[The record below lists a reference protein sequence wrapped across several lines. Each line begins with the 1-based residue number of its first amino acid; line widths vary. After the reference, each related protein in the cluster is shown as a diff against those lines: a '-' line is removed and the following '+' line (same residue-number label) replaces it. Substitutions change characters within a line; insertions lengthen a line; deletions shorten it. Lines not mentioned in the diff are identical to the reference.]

1 MNSII
6 GFFRGRE
13 LKLLYFINQHY
24 KCRVLDIL
32 MQVFTNLGSLPVVV
46 AVPVILMLSD
56 NNHLYALGRD
66 MAVVLII
73 SQTLVHSIKCMV
85 YRERPFKVLEDIIAN
100 KPPTSKRSFPSGH
113 TCAAFAL
120 ALPVSWVAPDLAPL
134 ALGMAGFVG
143 VSRVYLGAHYP
154 SDVLAGLGIALASFY
169 MASHYWI

>member
-6 GFFRGRE
+6 GYFRGRE

-24 KCRVLDIL
+24 KCRVLDII
-32 MQVFTNLGSLPVVV
+32 MQILTNLGSLPAIV
-46 AVPVILMLSD
+46 AVPLILLLSD
-56 NNHLYALGRD
+56 HPYLIDLGQD
-66 MAVVLII
+66 MAMVLII
-73 SQTLVHSIKCMV
+73 SQILVHTIKFMV

-120 ALPVSWVAPDLAPL
+120 ALPVSYVVPDMAPL
-134 ALGMAGFVG
+134 VLGMSALVG

-154 SDVLAGLGIALASFY
+154 SDVLAGVGIALASFY
-169 MASHYWI
+169 MVL

>member
-6 GFFRGRE
+6 GYFRGRE
-13 LKLLYFINQHY
+13 LKLLYLINQQY
-24 KCRVLDIL
+24 KCRVLDII
-32 MQVFTNLGSLPVVV
+32 MQIITNLGSLPAVI
-46 AVPVILMLSD
+46 AVPLILLLSD
-56 NNHLYALGRD
+56 HPDYISLGQD

-73 SQTLVHSIKCMV
+73 SQMMVHTVKFMV

-120 ALPVSWVAPDLAPL
+120 ALPICQVAPGIAPL
-134 ALGMAGFVG
+134 ALGIAALIG

-154 SDVLAGLGIALASFY
+154 SDVLAGAGIALAAF
-169 MASHYWI
+169 HIFL